1 MLVHNKDKEVIT
13 NARSRFLTGSL
24 FFPVGPDVELSFSA
38 LASAVL
44 DLSFLRTRRRGPSS
58 SSVWV
63 VNWRIN
69 RRRLI
74 LSFKEVSSLLLL
86 SSPFTAVVCL
96 VLRSTLRS
104 SQGSVDCPT
113 TPPGGGI
120 VVGGGGRLAGA
131 SAGSPRSA
139 TAPCSEDLVLEL
151 ALRFLLKPTPK
162 PMERP
167 MMASKAKTRAM
178 PNFFFFAP
186 SLGKVIKGR
195 LLSPTSSEDVL
206 LSDVS
211 SRAGAVP
218 SATEVGV
225 GSATF
230 SVWIDSGDAAL
241 SAGFVASIII

>member
-24 FFPVGPDVELSFSA
+24 FFPVGPDVELCFSA

-104 SQGSVDCPT
+104 SQGSVDT
-113 TPPGGGI
+113 TPPLEGM
-120 VVGGGGRLAGA
+120 VATGA
-131 SAGSPRSA
+131 WSAGTPGA
-139 TAPCSEDLVLEL
+139 TGPAGMASFSEDLVLEL

>member
-104 SQGSVDCPT
+104 SQGSVDPSPPWVGIVATGTWSAGTTGARGGSAT
-113 TPPGGGI
+113 TP
-120 VVGGGGRLAGA
+120 L
-131 SAGSPRSA
+131 
-139 TAPCSEDLVLEL
+139 SEDLVLEL